1 MKTKIKN
8 VLKNFINILLQP
20 EMQVLPGQLAYYI
33 IMSFI
38 PILAICTIVVSYFV
52 SNFNFSS
59 IIYSYLPDAIADII
73 IPFITTNQNV
83 SIWLLFLCYLFV
95 ATTGPRSIINTSN
108 SLYKIDNPNYLSVFL
123 KSFLMTLVLI
133 ILLIFMIFI
142 PIFGNTIINL
152 ISKYIN
158 ISSYLGI
165 IKLLKF
171 IMSFIFIYFSVKIL
185 YSLAPSRT
193 IKSKTTTIGAIWT
206 TTSWIVATELFA
218 FYITKIAKYDLLYG
232 NFANIL
238 MLFIWVYLL
247 SYLFVIGMAININSY
262 NALKTEKLEVKP

>member
-1 MKTKIKN
+1 
-8 VLKNFINILLQP
+8 
-20 EMQVLPGQLAYYI
+20 
-33 IMSFI
+33 
-38 PILAICTIVVSYFV
+38 
-52 SNFNFSS
+52 
-59 IIYSYLPDAIADII
+59 
-73 IPFITTNQNV
+73 
-83 SIWLLFLCYLFV
+83 
-95 ATTGPRSIINTSN
+95 
-108 SLYKIDNPNYLSVFL
+108 
-123 KSFLMTLVLI
+123 MTLVLI